1 MHVPPKSPGQRRCER
16 ENTDLSKNKSCLPTF
31 TSLSFS
37 FLLAC
42 TTLLLECMA
51 PAFVSGKNAFFKQ
64 RVFSLTAS
72 WQMACKFLSNTRSL
86 SIPWIFGEINYHWV
100 VTKMGRQKSKPEFFV
115 FVKQAIYIPHIC
127 PHMKSFVSVSLC
139 SPLPPFLYYCKRN
152 RSFLRTFL
160 TVKTIL
166 TFDIFAVVELFM
178 LSLLPSLLLSQN
190 LFDIFPFSPY
200 VLSSHSFWF
209 ILCIS
214 FRPVCSAC
222 VYVWFWVEK
231 WKK

>member
-64 RVFSLTAS
+64 RVFSLAAS
-72 WQMACKFLSNTRSL
+72 WQMACKFLSNTLSL

-100 VTKMGRQKSKPEFFV
+100 VTKMGRQKPKPEFFV

-160 TVKTIL
+160 VNCQNH
-166 TFDIFAVVELFM
+166 FDIWHLCCSWAVYVILIAEPPPR
-178 LSLLPSLLLSQN
+178 SGLLLSQN
-190 LFDIFPFSPY
+190 FFDIFPFYPY
-200 VLSSHSFWF
+200 LLSSHSFWF

-214 FRPVCSAC
+214 FWPVCSAC
-222 VYVWFWVEK
+222 VYV
-231 WKK
+231 